1 MRAASTASAAA
12 ATSSSLAPSSRPWVR
27 VAQRE
32 VRPQTQCV
40 QVDARRYRYT
50 AIDDAT
56 RIRALKVYT
65 RHTQKNAMHFLDH
78 VIKKFPFRIH
88 TVRTA
93 VSSFFPCG
101 TPMPALADAGMI
113 EAVAGHRDTD
123 GEAETL
129 SRCSAHFA
137 PFFSPPYFPRRVY
150 DHPEEDSHGV
160 IRHGQFLFQ
169 RAG

>member
-1 MRAASTASAAA
+1 MEWEA
-12 ATSSSLAPSSRPWVR
+12 
-27 VAQRE
+27 
-32 VRPQTQCV
+32 RPQTQCV

-78 VIKKFPFRIH
+78 VIKKFSFRIH

-101 TPMPALADAGMI
+101 TPMPALVDAGMI
-113 EAVAGHRDTD
+113 EASPVTDTEVVPD
-123 GEAETL
+123 FRTG
-129 SRCSAHFA
+129 C
-137 PFFSPPYFPRRVY
+137 
-150 DHPEEDSHGV
+150 
-160 IRHGQFLFQ
+160 
-169 RAG
+169 

>member
-1 MRAASTASAAA
+1 
-12 ATSSSLAPSSRPWVR
+12 
-27 VAQRE
+27 
-32 VRPQTQCV
+32 
-40 QVDARRYRYT
+40 
-50 AIDDAT
+50 
-56 RIRALKVYT
+56 
-65 RHTQKNAMHFLDH
+65 MHFLDH

-113 EAVAGHRDTD
+113 EAVAGDRDTD

-129 SRCSAHFA
+129 SRCSAHFP